1 MNPVET
7 KKEVQYAA
15 AIKKKYQRGKAVKV
29 EVSNKIRN
37 NERIIK

>member
-7 KKEVQYAA
+7 KKSAVCSCNQKEESE
-15 AIKKKYQRGKAVKV
+15 GKSSKV